1 MFTFLITLILIVSG
15 LLILAV
21 LVQNSKKEGLGS
33 PLGNS
38 GATQL
43 IGVKRTSDLLEQ
55 LTWGLIIAL
64 FVLTLAT
71 SSFLN
76 KTADLPLSPN
86 VERAQ
91 EQGALP
97 TTSAQEE
104 SSSQPTAPADKE

>member
-1 MFTFLITLILIVSG
+1 MFTFLITLILIVAG

-43 IGVKRTSDLLEQ
+43 IGVKRTSDLLEK
-55 LTWGLIIAL
+55 LTWGLVIAL
-64 FVLTLAT
+64 FVFTLAT
-71 SSFLN
+71 SFFLN
-76 KTADLPLSPN
+76 RTADLPLSPN

-97 TTSAQEE
+97 NINTQEE
-104 SSSQPTAPADKE
+104 NSSQSTAPTGKE